1 MTKTIALYMSSEL
14 RVLTNSVLPPGKHGQ
29 LLFDAAVR
37 FLGMGQGPC
46 QTLKTSE

>member
-29 LLFDAAVR
+29 LLFDAAIPAVPG
-37 FLGMGQGPC
+37 L
-46 QTLKTSE
+46 LKDKGFVF